1 MRQGLALFVVTALGL
16 ACSGCN
22 QGADV
27 GFAEIKINYFHAP
40 GDVFR
45 LNSVVITEL
54 QKNSTAIIRQAIGTA
69 RLDVAHGDR
78 IYPLCSFEVK
88 KNRIVTSVVSIT
100 NGSLQCNVQS

>member
-1 MRQGLALFVVTALGL
+1 MRHSAKLLILSALSL
-16 ACSGCN
+16 ACGGCD

-27 GFAEIKINYFHAP
+27 GYAEIKINYFHSA

-45 LNSVVITEL
+45 LNTVAIAEL
-54 QKNSTAIIRQAIGTA
+54 QKGSTAILRQAIGTV

-88 KNRIVTSVVSIT
+88 KNRIVTSVVSIA
-100 NGSLQCNVQS
+100 NGSLQCTVQG